1 MRKWLWLV
9 ALLASQAYAQEF
21 TDAEVLNVETKQ
33 GFTNGIFNP
42 AVKADEY
49 TEVTLQIGDMKV
61 TARTNPG
68 GIGGGI
74 VYLANHPEA
83 MIVGSTVQAQIAKSW
98 LQVQVPPKGK
108 VLKFKI
114 ERLEKIAN

>member
-1 MRKWLWLV
+1 MRKWVWLV
-9 ALLASQAYAQEF
+9 LLSSQAYAQDF
-21 TDAEVLNVETKQ
+21 TDAQVLNVQTKQ
-33 GFTNGIFNP
+33 GFTNGIFNA
-42 AVKADEY
+42 AVEADEY

-61 TARTNPG
+61 TARTSPG

-98 LQVQVPPKGK
+98 LQVQVPPRGK

-114 ERLEKIAN
+114 ERMEKLPPS